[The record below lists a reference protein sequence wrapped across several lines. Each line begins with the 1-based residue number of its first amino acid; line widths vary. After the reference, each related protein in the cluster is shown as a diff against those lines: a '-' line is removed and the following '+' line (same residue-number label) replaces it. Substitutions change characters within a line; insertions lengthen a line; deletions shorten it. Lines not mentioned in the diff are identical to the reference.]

1 MRLYHVPGT
10 RSSRVRWML
19 EEAGLPYELETLTRD
34 ERHEPAHL
42 ARHPLGRVP
51 VIHDGTGYVFESAAH
66 CLQIADLAPAA
77 GLIAPVGTHERFLQY
92 QWVFFAMIELE
103 VPVVAMYLYGP
114 NSAIGTPKP
123 ERAAEGLEA
132 YRKAV
137 KLVDDALATSDYMVG
152 NAFSVADVVVA
163 GVLGFGQF
171 LGMNEGFANLSSYL
185 ERTHGRPAYAR
196 AAD

>member
-19 EEAGLPYELETLTRD
+19 EESGLPYELETITRE

-51 VIHDGTGYVFESAAH
+51 VIHDGTGYVFESAGH
-66 CLQIADLAPAA
+66 CLQIADLAPEA
-77 GLIAPVGTHERFLQY
+77 GLIAAVGTHERFLQY
-92 QWVFFAMIELE
+92 QWVFFAMIEME

-114 NSAIGTPKP
+114 NSAIGTPKAD
-123 ERAAEGLEA
+123 RAEEGLAA
-132 YRKAV
+132 YRKAAQ
-137 KLVDDALATSDYMVG
+137 LIEDALAGKEFLVG
-152 NAFSVADVVVA
+152 DSFSVADVVVA

-171 LGMNEGFANLSSYL
+171 LGMNEGFTNIAGYL

-196 AAD
+196 ANA